1 MCLSIGIDL
10 LPKNNSNL
18 PSDVIQ
24 GRVFDKIDYGVT
36 CLPVKIGK
44 QKYRQSPTKFL
55 PQHVNWFVEFT
66 NICELP
72 LHVALLLAG
81 MENSHCLLPKDDN
94 IRST

>member
-72 LHVALLLAG
+72 LHVALEHPL
-81 MENSHCLLPKDDN
+81 
-94 IRST
+94 STDTKIGFFTKFIINP